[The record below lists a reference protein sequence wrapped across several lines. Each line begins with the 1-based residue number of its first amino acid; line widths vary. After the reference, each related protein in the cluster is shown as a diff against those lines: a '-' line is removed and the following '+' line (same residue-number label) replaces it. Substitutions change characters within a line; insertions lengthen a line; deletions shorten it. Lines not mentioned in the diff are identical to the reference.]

1 MFQTGIISRFLQCI
15 VMFMISSNSFAAIL
29 NEPTAVYKKQGP
41 CYLIEL
47 PGKGKAMLM
56 MITET
61 RNDAMSN
68 YLVQIDL
75 QTGKLIRKRS
85 IETGNRRVAAEN
97 VIGKM
102 GNEIWLYTDSLRAYD
117 ILSLETRI
125 TAAMIA
131 TANPLMKDNFST
143 YVNAYL
149 LDEAAAV
156 LYITA
161 ADGSRH
167 KLYPGSLILKPDN
180 TNSDAFD
187 EDGYSYEYAAEYKLH
202 DRYHLKYA
210 MGNVSQFNNKVFILG
225 TEKETG
231 NVISYYGSGIY
242 ADNPGLRSL
251 SIFNLSEN
259 KEKIAA
265 DGNQLFTSRRKYAQA
280 GFLKKKFFEKVWCG
294 NAGEHLVI
302 FESNIKMNPTM
313 SVAKTDSSGAELW
326 LSDTGLPMTAFTD
339 YLITEDG
346 NLVLWFELPVK
357 EKGMVQSAAMI
368 IQKGKKVKVDLR

>member
-1 MFQTGIISRFLQCI
+1 
-15 VMFMISSNSFAAIL
+15 MFMISSNSFAAIL

-41 CYLIEL
+41 CYIIEL
-47 PGKGKAMLM
+47 PGKGKAMLA

-61 RNDAMSN
+61 RNEGIFN

-85 IETGNRRVAAEN
+85 IETGNKPVTAEN
-97 VIGKM
+97 VIEKM
-102 GNEIWLYTDSLRAYD
+102 GSELWLYTDSLRAYD

-125 TAAMIA
+125 TETMIA

-149 LDEAAAV
+149 LDEATNV

-167 KLYPGSLILKPDN
+167 KLYAGKLVLKPDN
-180 TNSDAFD
+180 TNSEAFD
-187 EDGYSYEYAAEYKLH
+187 EEGYSYEYAAEYKLH
-202 DRYHLKYA
+202 DRYQLKYA
-210 MGNVSQFNNKVFILG
+210 LGNVSLYNNKVYILG

-242 ADNPGLRSL
+242 AENPGMRSL
-251 SIFNLSEN
+251 SIYNISDN
-259 KEKIAA
+259 KEKVAV
-265 DGNQLFTSRRKYAQA
+265 GGRLLFTSRRKYANA
-280 GFLKKKFFEKVWCG
+280 GFLKKKFFERVWQG
-294 NAGEHLVI
+294 NTGEHLLI
-302 FESNIKMNPTM
+302 FESNIKMNPTL
-313 SVAKTDSSGAELW
+313 SVAKTDSTGAELW
-326 LSDTGLPMTAFTD
+326 LTDTGLPMTAFTD

-357 EKGMVQSAAMI
+357 EKGIVQSAAVI
-368 IQKGKKVKVDLR
+368 IQKGKKLLVDWR

>member
-41 CYLIEL
+41 CYIIEL
-47 PGKGKAMLM
+47 PGKGKAMLA

-61 RNDAMSN
+61 RNEGIFN

-85 IETGNRRVAAEN
+85 IETVNKPVTAEN

-102 GNEIWLYTDSLRAYD
+102 GSELWLYTDSLRAYD

-125 TAAMIA
+125 TETMIA

-149 LDEAAAV
+149 LDEATNV

-167 KLYPGSLILKPDN
+167 KLYAGTLVLKPDN
-180 TNSDAFD
+180 TSSDAFD
-187 EDGYSYEYAAEYKLH
+187 EEGYSYEYAAEYKLH
-202 DRYHLKYA
+202 DRYQLKYA
-210 MGNVSQFNNKVFILG
+210 MGNVSLYNNKVYILG

-242 ADNPGLRSL
+242 AENPGMRSL
-251 SIFNLSEN
+251 SIFNISEN
-259 KEKIAA
+259 KEKVAV
-265 DGNQLFTSRRKYAQA
+265 DGHQLFTSKRKYANA
-280 GFLKKKFFEKVWCG
+280 GFLKKKFFERVWQG
-294 NAGEHLVI
+294 NTGEHLLI
-302 FESNIKMNPTM
+302 FESNIKMNPTL
-313 SVAKTDSSGAELW
+313 SVAKTDSTGAELW
-326 LSDTGLPMTAFTD
+326 LTDTGLPMAAFTD

-357 EKGMVQSAAMI
+357 EKGIVQSAAVI
-368 IQKGKKVKVDLR
+368 IQKGKKLLVDWR